1 MSEHEPVLLE
11 EVLAALA
18 PRSGG
23 RYIDG
28 TIGSGGHARAVLD
41 HSAPD
46 GRLLGIDLDPIAVA
60 QARRALAEYG
70 DRLVLLQGN
79 FAAIG
84 EIAQQYNFAPVDG
97 ILFDLGL
104 SSLQLEAPE
113 RGFSFQVDGPLDM
126 RFDPQHGPSAC
137 DLVNGLPESELAD
150 IIYRYGEE
158 RRARRIARAIVEARP
173 LRTTGELA
181 HLVARIVKRSGG
193 IHPATRTF
201 QALRIAVNRELEN
214 LERALPAAVDLLAEG
229 GILAVISFHSLEDRI
244 VKRFFVEQAKGC
256 VCPPQLPVCAC
267 GREPRLRILTR
278 KPIRPSAAEVE
289 RNPRSRSARL
299 RVARREAS

>member
-18 PRSGG
+18 PRPGR

-28 TIGSGGHARAVLD
+28 TVGSGGHARAVLD
-41 HSAPD
+41 RSAPD
-46 GRLLGIDLDPIAVA
+46 GRLLGIDLDPFAVA
-60 QARRALAEYG
+60 QARRALTEYG

-79 FAAIG
+79 FAWIG
-84 EIAQQYNFAPVDG
+84 EIARQHNFAPVDG
-97 ILFDLGL
+97 ILLDLGL

-113 RGFSFQVDGPLDM
+113 RGFSFQADGPLDM
-126 RFDPQHGPSAC
+126 RFDPRHGPSAA

-181 HLVARIVKRSGG
+181 HLVSRVVKRSRG

-214 LERALPAAVDLLAEG
+214 LERALPAAVDLLAAG

-244 VKRFFVEQAKGC
+244 VKRFFVEQAAGC
-256 VCPPQLPVCAC
+256 VCPPELPVCTC
-267 GREPRLRILTR
+267 GRVPRLRILTR
-278 KPIRPSAAEVE
+278 KPIRPNAAEVE

-299 RVARREAS
+299 RVARREAT